1 MKNKAIITSLALLL
15 GAGSALAQTSKA
27 TEISLGV
34 KTIAY
39 PRLSLLSAKHS
50 SLGYQLALEKQ
61 ELLLGLNA
69 SVAQELSPHWG
80 VQLGQS
86 LFKDKGIIAL
96 TDLQLEHRFGA
107 YFAHSAYIAP
117 YIGLGISYFY
127 NGVSKNS
134 VGQGSVE
141 GKPIVWQTEP
151 QGLWQKRHSL
161 PLSATAGVRLWLNDR
176 WGVNLNV
183 AYTALASAPRSGAWS
198 AGLGLSYR
206 IGGRSKMPQAEIQYI
221 DRYLEQIIEKPILI
235 EKQVPIYI
243 NEVLEGIYFDFGSS
257 ELSEASMPLV
267 ERLAQWMRQDSSK
280 RFLIT
285 GCTDVV
291 GAKGFNEQLSLARAQ
306 ALASALVARGIAEER
321 IKCRG
326 VGKRIA
332 LAPKDTSVDTRS
344 QDRKI
349 LLEVIDS
356 DDYWRR
362 IE

>member
-1 MKNKAIITSLALLL
+1 MKNKVVLMSLALFL
-15 GAGSALAQTSKA
+15 GAGSGFAQTSKA
-27 TEISLGV
+27 IEISFGA

-69 SVAQELSPHWG
+69 SVTQELSPHWG

-96 TDLQLEHRFGA
+96 IDLQVEHRFGA
-107 YFAHSAYIAP
+107 YFARSAYIDP

-134 VGQGSVE
+134 FGQGSVE
-141 GKPIVWQTEP
+141 GKPIVWQAEA
-151 QGLWQKRHSL
+151 QELWQKRHSL
-161 PLSATAGVRLWLNDR
+161 PLSATIGARLWLNDR
-176 WGVNLNV
+176 WGMKLD
-183 AYTALASAPRSGAWS
+183 ASYTALATDPHRGAWS

-206 IGGRSKMPQAEIQYI
+206 IGGRSKMPQAKIQYI

-243 NEVLEGIYFDFGSS
+243 SEVLEGIYFDFGSS

-267 ERLAQWMRQDSSK
+267 ERLAQWMRQDISK

-285 GCTDVV
+285 GCTDIV
-291 GAKGFNEQLSLARAQ
+291 GAKSFNEQLSLARAQ

-332 LAPKDTSVDTRS
+332 LAPKDTSIDTRS

-349 LLEVIDS
+349 LLEVVS
-356 DDYWRR
+356 NEDYWRR

>member
-1 MKNKAIITSLALLL
+1 MSLALLL

-50 SLGYQLALEKQ
+50 SLGYQLALDKR
-61 ELLLGLNA
+61 ELLFGLNA

-80 VQLGQS
+80 VQLSQS
-86 LFKDKGIIAL
+86 LYKDKGVIAL
-96 TDLQLEHRFGA
+96 TDLQLEYRFGA
-107 YFAHSAYIAP
+107 YFSRSAYIDP
-117 YIGLGISYFY
+117 YIGLGLSYLY
-127 NGVSKNS
+127 NGSANSS

-141 GKPIVWQTEP
+141 GKTILWQTEP

-161 PLSATAGVRLWLNDR
+161 PLSATIGARLWLNDR
-176 WGVNLNV
+176 WGMNLH
-183 AYTALASAPRSGAWS
+183 ASYTTLATYPRRGAWS

-206 IGGRSKMPQAEIQYI
+206 IGGQSKMSQAEIQYI
-221 DRYLEQIIEKPILI
+221 DRYLEQIIEKPIFI

-243 NEVLEGIYFDFGSS
+243 SEVLEGIYFDFGSS

-267 ERLAQWMRQDSSK
+267 ERLAQWMRQNTSK

-285 GCTDVV
+285 DCTDAV

-306 ALASALVARGIAEER
+306 ALATALVARGIAEER

-349 LLEVIDS
+349 LLELVDS
-356 DDYWRR
+356 DDYWKR